1 MPLYLRGA
9 GPPLASLDPAL
20 LAHGARVVS
29 IGPVDVAAGAGADAP
44 PRAAHGA
51 AVIGIP
57 AGPPAAMGSRRP
69 WGAPVRAVA
78 HGAAVMGIPV
88 GPPAAIGSR
97 GAWVGAARGSRS
109 AGWRDVGAEVDRE
122 EDLGWLEVWTLA
134 RICWAA
140 GSFSHAKREPKG
152 KCWTTGNLERTSTLY
167 ILIMPWGVS
176 VSVFC
181 GGIRR
186 GWSRLKSDV

>member
-29 IGPVDVAAGAGADAP
+29 IGLVDVAAGAGTGAGAP

-69 WGAPVRAVA
+69 WGAPVRAAA
-78 HGAAVMGIPV
+78 HGAAVMGIPA

-109 AGWRDVGAEVDRE
+109 AG
-122 EDLGWLEVWTLA
+122 
-134 RICWAA
+134 
-140 GSFSHAKREPKG
+140 
-152 KCWTTGNLERTSTLY
+152 
-167 ILIMPWGVS
+167 
-176 VSVFC
+176 
-181 GGIRR
+181 
-186 GWSRLKSDV
+186 

>member
-29 IGPVDVAAGAGADAP
+29 IGPVDVAAGAGAGAP

-69 WGAPVRAVA
+69 
-78 HGAAVMGIPV
+78 
-88 GPPAAIGSR
+88 
-97 GAWVGAARGSRS
+97 
-109 AGWRDVGAEVDRE
+109 
-122 EDLGWLEVWTLA
+122 
-134 RICWAA
+134 
-140 GSFSHAKREPKG
+140 
-152 KCWTTGNLERTSTLY
+152 
-167 ILIMPWGVS
+167 
-176 VSVFC
+176 
-181 GGIRR
+181 
-186 GWSRLKSDV
+186 